1 MYLIK
6 TVFKS
11 PSGFD
16 TREEEYADNDKWL
29 TKKLIR
35 IMDRYSH
42 ILGEEDR
49 EKLKEKGLSIK
60 VFELTYK

>member
-16 TREEEYADNDKWL
+16 TREEEYADDDVWL

-35 IMDRYSH
+35 VIDRWSF
-42 ILGEEDR
+42 ILKENNR
-49 EKLKEKGLSIK
+49 EKLEEKGLSIK
-60 VFELTYK
+60 VYELTDK